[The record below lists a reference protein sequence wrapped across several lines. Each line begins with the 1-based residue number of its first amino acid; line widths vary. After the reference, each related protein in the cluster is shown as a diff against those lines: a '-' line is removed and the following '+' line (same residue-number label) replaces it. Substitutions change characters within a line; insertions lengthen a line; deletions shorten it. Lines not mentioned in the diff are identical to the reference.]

1 MYCVINNNNN
11 RVLHP
16 VKDMGSEM
24 FELCDTSHYF
34 VFRRVELVSS
44 TLKKTNGRRLLI
56 LSSLLY
62 PLS

>member
-1 MYCVINNNNN
+1 
-11 RVLHP
+11 
-16 VKDMGSEM
+16 MGSEM

-44 TLKKTNGRRLLI
+44 TLKKKTTKPKEDYLLI